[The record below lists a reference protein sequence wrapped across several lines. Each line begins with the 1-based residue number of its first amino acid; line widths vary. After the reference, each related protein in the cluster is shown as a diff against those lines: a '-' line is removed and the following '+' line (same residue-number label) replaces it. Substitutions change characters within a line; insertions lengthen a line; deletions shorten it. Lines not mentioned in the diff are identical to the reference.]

1 MIKRIYNEYIEAF
14 RGLPRKAW
22 LLALIVL
29 INRSGTMVLFFMTL
43 YLTSQHDFS
52 VADAGKMISVYGIGS
67 MIGAFLG
74 GWLTD
79 RIGSMRVQAL
89 SLFSGGMGFIG
100 LAYVHSPAAIAVML
114 FILAIFSE
122 SLRPANAAAFAEVCP
137 PDIRAR
143 GFALNR
149 LAINVGV
156 AIGPAIGGFL
166 ALVSYSYLFWA
177 DGITCILAGFLL
189 LTIFGF
195 QASAHESEAPISEDV
210 ARSPYR
216 DKIYLS
222 VLLLLLMMGMLF
234 VQLFSTWPL
243 YLKDVYTLIE
253 DRIGILLA
261 LNAVLV
267 ALLEM
272 PLIHKIEK
280 YNIIRIMAIGALFL
294 FAGFAILPAGS
305 SFAYAAFTVIIW
317 SIGEM
322 LVFPLVAGFIANRAT
337 DQNRGKYMGLFTFSF
352 ALSFVLGPIAGSW
365 VYDHLGADILWYIS
379 GLVGLLVF
387 GGFYLIDH
395 FLKHEVP
402 NTS

>member
-1 MIKRIYNEYIEAF
+1 MIKRIYNDYIEAF

-52 VADAGKMISVYGIGS
+52 VAAAGQMISVYGVGS

-79 RIGSMRVQAL
+79 HIGSMRVQSL
-89 SLFSGGMGFIG
+89 SLFTTGISFIVLG
-100 LAYVHSPAAIAVML
+100 HVYSPTGIAVML
-114 FILAIFSE
+114 FVLAIMSE

-137 PDIRAR
+137 PEIRSR

-166 ALVSYSYLFWA
+166 ALISYTYLFWA
-177 DGITCILAGFLL
+177 DGLTCILAGFLL
-189 LTIFGF
+189 LAIFGF
-195 QASAHESEAPISEDV
+195 QASAHESDTPISEDV

-216 DKIYLS
+216 DKIYLG
-222 VLLLLLMMGMLF
+222 VLLLLLLMGMLF

-243 YLKDVYTLIE
+243 YLKDVYALIE
-253 DRIGILLA
+253 DRIGLLLA

-280 YNIIRIMAIGALFL
+280 FNIIRTMAIGALFL
-294 FAGFAILPAGS
+294 FTGFAILPIGS

-352 ALSFVLGPIAGSW
+352 ALSFVVGPIAGSW
-365 VYDHLGADILWYIS
+365 VYDSFGADTLWYIS
-379 GLVGLLVF
+379 GVVGFFVF
-387 GGFYLIDH
+387 CGFYFIDIA
-395 FLKHEVP
+395 LKREVSS
-402 NTS
+402 TA